1 MKRAPGLA
9 AALFLL
15 AALAALPVQAQAP
28 VPELRARVTDLTGTL
43 SAGER
48 QALEQRLEAFE
59 KKKGSQIAVLVVP
72 TVRPETIEQYAIR
85 VAERWK
91 LGREGID
98 DGVLVLVA
106 KEDRELR
113 IEVGYGL
120 EGVLPDAIAKRII
133 DEVIVPRFRQGDFYG
148 GLSAGVERVIG
159 VIEGEPLPP
168 PREGKPRR
176 APSAAALEFLFV
188 AGFFLVTFGG
198 AVLRALL
205 GRLPAALAV
214 GAGLGLLAWFLLA
227 SAVLALLVGLAAFAL
242 TLAGGAPRRA
252 ARGTRG
258 WPTTGGFGGWGGG
271 FSGGGGGG
279 GFSGGGG
286 GFGGGGASGRW

>member
-28 VPELRARVTDLTGTL
+28 LPELRARVTDLTGTL

-48 QALEQRLEAFE
+48 RALERRLEAFE
-59 KKKGSQIAVLVVP
+59 KKKGSQIAVLIVP

-120 EGVLPDAIAKRII
+120 EGVLPDAVAKRII

-148 GLSAGVERVIG
+148 GLSAGIERVIA
-159 VIEGEPLPP
+159 VIQGEPLPP
-168 PREGKPRR
+168 PREGKSRR
-176 APSAAALEFLFV
+176 GPSAVALEFLFIV
-188 AGFFLVTFGG
+188 GFFLVTFGG
-198 AVLRALL
+198 VVLRALF

-214 GAGLGLLAWFLLA
+214 GTGLGLLAWLLLA
-227 SAVLALLVGLAAFAL
+227 SAFLALLVGLAAFAL
-242 TLAGGAPRRA
+242 TLAGSAPRRA
-252 ARGTRG
+252 AGGTRG

-271 FSGGGGGG
+271 LGGG

>member
-271 FSGGGGGG
+271 FSGGGGG
-279 GFSGGGG
+279 
-286 GFGGGGASGRW
+286 FGGGGASGRW

>member
-1 MKRAPGLA
+1 MKRVPGLA
-9 AALFLL
+9 TALFLL
-15 AALAALPVQAQAP
+15 AALALPLVRAQAP

-43 SAGER
+43 SASER

-59 KKKGSQIAVLVVP
+59 QEKGSQIAVLVVP
-72 TVRPETIEQYAIR
+72 TVRPETIEQYALR

-91 LGREGID
+91 LGRRGID

-106 KEDRELR
+106 KEDRQLR

-133 DEVIVPRFRQGDFYG
+133 DEVMVPRFRQGDFYG
-148 GLSAGVERVIG
+148 GLSAGLERI
-159 VIEGEPLPP
+159 IAAIQGEPLPL
-168 PREGKPRR
+168 PRTEGSRR
-176 APSAAALEFLFV
+176 APVATALEFLLL
-188 AGFFLVTFGG
+188 AGFVLVTFGG
-198 AVLRALL
+198 ALLRALV

-214 GAGLGLLAWFLLA
+214 GATLGLLAWLA
-227 SAVLALLVGLAAFAL
+227 FASLILALLVGLAAFAL

-252 ARGTRG
+252 VRGGRG
-258 WPTTGGFGGWGGG
+258 WPGTGPVGGWGGG
-271 FSGGGGGG
+271 WSGGWGGG
-279 GFSGGGG
+279 GFGGGGG

>member
-48 QALEQRLEAFE
+48 RALEQRLEAFE
-59 KKKGSQIAVLVVP
+59 KEKGSQIAVLIVP

-120 EGVLPDAIAKRII
+120 EGALPDAIAKRII
-133 DEVIVPRFRQGDFYG
+133 DEVVVPRFRQGDFYG
-148 GLSAGVERVIG
+148 GLSAGVERIIAVIQ
-159 VIEGEPLPP
+159 GEPLPP
-168 PREGKPRR
+168 PREGKSRR
-176 APSAAALEFLFV
+176 GPPAAALEFLFV

-198 AVLRALL
+198 LVLRALF
-205 GRLPAALAV
+205 GRLPGALAA
-214 GAGLGLLAWFLLA
+214 GAGLGLAAWFLFA
-227 SAVLALLVGLAAFAL
+227 STVLALLVGLAAFAL
-242 TLAGGAPRRA
+242 TLAGGTPRRA

-258 WPTTGGFGGWGGG
+258 RPATGGFGGWRGDL
-271 FSGGGGGG
+271 SGGWGGG
-279 GFSGGGG
+279 GFGGGGG

>member
-1 MKRAPGLA
+1 MKRAPILA
-9 AALFLL
+9 ATLVFLT
-15 AALAALPVQAQAP
+15 AVAALPVRGQAP

-48 QALEQRLEAFE
+48 LALEQRLQAFE
-59 KKKGSQIAVLVVP
+59 REKGSQIAVLIVP

-85 VAERWK
+85 VAEQWQ
-91 LGREGID
+91 LGRKGID

-106 KEDRELR
+106 KEDRALR

-120 EGVLPDAIAKRII
+120 EGTLPDAVARRII

-148 GLSAGVERVIG
+148 GLSAGIERI
-159 VIEGEPLPP
+159 IAAIQGEPLPP
-168 PREGKPRR
+168 PRDRKAQRG
-176 APSAAALEFLFV
+176 PSAAALEFLLV

-198 AVLRALL
+198 VVLRALF
-205 GRLPAALAV
+205 GRLPAALTV
-214 GAGLGLLAWFLLA
+214 GAGLGLAAWFLLA
-227 SAVLALLVGLAAFAL
+227 SLALALLVGLVAFGL
-242 TLAGGAPRRA
+242 TLAGGAPQRT

-258 WPTTGGFGGWGGG
+258 WPTSGGFSRWGGGFGGGW
-271 FSGGGGGG
+271 GGG

>member
-48 QALEQRLEAFE
+48 RALEQRLEAFE
-59 KKKGSQIAVLVVP
+59 KEKGSQIAVLIVP

-120 EGVLPDAIAKRII
+120 EGALPDAIAKRII
-133 DEVIVPRFRQGDFYG
+133 DEVVVPRFRQGDFYG
-148 GLSAGVERVIG
+148 GLSAGVERIIAVIQ
-159 VIEGEPLPP
+159 GEPLPP
-168 PREGKPRR
+168 PREGKSRR
-176 APSAAALEFLFV
+176 GPPAAALEFLFV

-198 AVLRALL
+198 LVLRALF
-205 GRLPAALAV
+205 GR
-214 GAGLGLLAWFLLA
+214 
-227 SAVLALLVGLAAFAL
+227 
-242 TLAGGAPRRA
+242 
-252 ARGTRG
+252 
-258 WPTTGGFGGWGGG
+258 
-271 FSGGGGGG
+271 
-279 GFSGGGG
+279 
-286 GFGGGGASGRW
+286 

>member
-227 SAVLALLVGLAAFAL
+227 SAVLALLVALAAFAL

-271 FSGGGGGG
+271 FSGGGSGG

>member
-15 AALAALPVQAQAP
+15 AALAALPVHAQAP

-43 SAGER
+43 SASER
-48 QALEQRLEAFE
+48 RALEQRLEAFE
-59 KKKGSQIAVLVVP
+59 KEKGSQIAVLIVP

-133 DEVIVPRFRQGDFYG
+133 AEVMVPRFREGDFYG
-148 GLSAGVERVIG
+148 GLSAGVERLIA
-159 VIEGEPLPP
+159 VIEGEPLPL
-168 PREGKPRR
+168 PRKGKSHRG
-176 APSAAALEFLFV
+176 PSAAALEFLFA

-198 AVLRALL
+198 MVLRALF

-214 GAGLGLLAWFLLA
+214 GVGLGLAAWFLLA

-242 TLAGGAPRRA
+242 TLSGGALQRA

-258 WPTTGGFGGWGGG
+258 WQTTEGFGGWGGG
-271 FSGGGGGG
+271 WGGG

>member
-271 FSGGGGGG
+271 FSGGGSGG